1 VPFDINPVDL
11 LAIVLLAATI
21 IVGFR
26 SGALPQ
32 VGGLVGAGIGGGAA
46 LLILPRLNGPLSQ
59 LDPAIRAIAVLAGL
73 LFAVGA
79 GEGIGSAL
87 GSGVGRRLAVGVLGV
102 LDRVAGGFVG
112 AAQGIFI
119 VWLAGGLLAAGPI
132 PNISQQTQNSVVV
145 RTVDRYLPPPTAVVV
160 ELGHLLDAS
169 GLPDVFVG
177 LDPLPQPPIALP
189 SNPRAR
195 AIFEGAAASTVKV
208 VAGTCNG
215 LESTGT
221 GFVIARG
228 YVVTN
233 AHVVAG
239 DRTIRVDAGGT
250 LFDATAVL
258 FDSKLDVALLRV
270 AKLGS
275 SPIAFAADDPKRGA
289 IGVALGHPE
298 GAALTAIPGAV
309 DASYDATGLD
319 IYGSTRVTR
328 RILELHAAIRKG
340 DSGGPFVLENG
351 TVGGVVFA
359 ESRTDPTI
367 GYALSP
373 TAVAVRVN
381 VGIGATRTVS
391 TGPCTN

>member
-1 VPFDINPVDL
+1 VPFNVNPVDL
-11 LAIVLLAATI
+11 LAVGLLVATV

-46 LLILPRLNGPLSQ
+46 LLILPRLNGSLSQ
-59 LDPAIRAIAVLAGL
+59 LDPAIRAIAVMAGL

-87 GSGVGRRLAVGVLGV
+87 GSGAGRRLAVGVLGG
-102 LDRVAGGFVG
+102 LDRVAGAFVG

-119 VWLAGGLLAAGPI
+119 IWLAGGLLAAGPI
-132 PNISQQTQNSVVV
+132 PNLSTQTQNSVVV
-145 RTVDRYLPPPTAVVV
+145 RTVDSYLPPPTAVVV

-177 LDPLPQPPIALP
+177 LDPLPQPPVALP
-189 SNPRAR
+189 SNPTAR
-195 AIFEGAAASTVKV
+195 AIFAAAAASTVKV

-221 GFVIARG
+221 GFVISAG

-258 FDSKLDVALLRV
+258 FDSTLDVALLRV
-270 AKLGS
+270 AKL
-275 SPIAFAADDPKRGA
+275 PAPAIAFAAADPSRGA
-289 IGVALGHPE
+289 IGVALGHPG
-298 GAALTAIPGAV
+298 GAGLTPIPGAV

-319 IYGSTRVTR
+319 IYGSERVTR

-340 DSGGPFVLENG
+340 DSGGPFVLEG
-351 TVGGVVFA
+351 GAVGGVVFA

-373 TAVAVRVN
+373 TAVATRVDPF
-381 VGIGATRTVS
+381 VGATRAVS